1 MAGLPRHGFL
11 ILTEEPR
18 TPMLNFD
25 ELEKGFTE
33 EEALAEA
40 RRCLKC
46 KNPLC
51 VGGCPIENRIPE
63 IVAAI
68 EARDYRSAIEII
80 NRNSNLA
87 IICARVC
94 PHNEQCEGACVL
106 SRKGLG
112 IQISKLERFLAEK
125 EMELAL
131 NRLRDKVAVIGS
143 GPAGLSVAAILA
155 KENYRVTIFEAHSKV
170 GGVLRY
176 GIPEYRLPNEVVDR
190 QIEIVRNLGVRVE
203 TGVVIGEDLT
213 LDQLFAMG
221 YQAIFIGTG
230 TGLSRKLG
238 VAGEELAGAI
248 QAIYFLETV
257 ALIQD
262 GSLAGRPAPVLP
274 GDRVIVVGAG
284 NVAVDAARTALR
296 LGAAS
301 VSAVDIVPEKERRS
315 SDKEYAE
322 ALHEGVTFSFETS
335 VTNIH
340 GEDRVSAVTLQRF
353 ARQVAGRESVILP
366 LPGTEAVVP
375 CDKVIIAVGQKP
387 FARIVSTTTGIKTN
401 ERGYL
406 ITENE
411 PYYGMTTRAGVFAAG
426 DVVHEPKTVIL
437 AMREGRRVA
446 EAIDAFLQRPAGS
459 ERAQNKEGT

>member
-1 MAGLPRHGFL
+1 
-11 ILTEEPR
+11 
-18 TPMLNFD
+18 MLNFD

-46 KNPLC
+46 KHPLC
-51 VGGCPIENRIPE
+51 VGGCPIENRIPA
-63 IVAAI
+63 IIAAI
-68 EARDYRSAIEII
+68 EARDYRTAIDII
-80 NRNSNLA
+80 NQNSNLA
-87 IICARVC
+87 VICARVC
-94 PHNEQCEGACVL
+94 PHNEQCEGACIL
-106 SRKGLG
+106 SRKGEG

-131 NRLRDKVAVIGS
+131 NRLGGKVAVIGS

-155 KENYRVTIFEAHSKV
+155 KKNYRVTIFEAHPKI

-176 GIPEYRLPNEVVDR
+176 GIPEYRLPNEVVDK
-190 QIEIVRNLGVRVE
+190 QIEIVRNLGVRIE

-230 TGLSRKLG
+230 TGLAKKLG
-238 VAGEELAGAI
+238 VDGEDLAGAM
-248 QAIYFLETV
+248 QSIYFLETV

-274 GDRVIVVGAG
+274 GDRVVVVGAG

-301 VSAVDIVPEKERRS
+301 VTAVDIVPEKERRS
-315 SDKEYAE
+315 SDKEFAE
-322 ALHEGVTFSFETS
+322 ALGEGVEFLFETS
-335 VTNIH
+335 VTRIH
-340 GEDRVSAVTLQRF
+340 GENSVAGVTLQRF

-366 LPGTEAVVP
+366 LPGTERVFD
-375 CDKVIIAVGQKP
+375 CEKVIIAVGQKP
-387 FARIVSTTTGIKTN
+387 FARIVATTTGIKTS
-401 ERGYL
+401 ETGYV

-411 PYYGMTTRAGVFAAG
+411 PFYGMTTRAGVFAAG

-446 EAIDAFLQRPAGS
+446 EAIDAFLQPGTERSSS
-459 ERAQNKEGT
+459 EAAEA

>member
-1 MAGLPRHGFL
+1 M
-11 ILTEEPR
+11 T
-18 TPMLNFD
+18 LNFD

-46 KNPLC
+46 KKPLC

-63 IVAAI
+63 IIAAI
-68 EARDYRSAIEII
+68 EARDYRTAIDII
-80 NRNSNLA
+80 NENSNLA

-94 PHNEQCEGACVL
+94 PHNDQCEGACVL
-106 SRKGLG
+106 NRKGEG
-112 IQISKLERFLAEK
+112 IKISKLERFLAEK

-131 NRLRDKVAVIGS
+131 NRLRGKVAVIGS

-155 KENYRVTIFEAHSKV
+155 KQNYRVTIFEAQGKA

-176 GIPEYRLPNEVVDR
+176 GIPEYRLPKGVVDK
-190 QIEIVRNLGVRVE
+190 QIEIVRNLGVRME

-230 TGLSRKLG
+230 TGLAKQLG
-238 VAGEELAGAI
+238 VAGENLDGAM

-257 ALIQD
+257 SLIRE
-262 GSLAGRPAPVLP
+262 GNLANRPYPVLS
-274 GDRVIVVGAG
+274 GDRVVVVGAG

-296 LGAAS
+296 LGASS
-301 VSAVDIVPEKERRS
+301 VLAVDIVPEKERRA

-322 ALHEGVTFSFETS
+322 ALHEGVTFRFETS
-335 VTNIH
+335 VTAIH
-340 GEDRVSAVTLQRF
+340 GDTAVTGVTLQHF
-353 ARQVAGRESVILP
+353 ARQVSGRESRIVP
-366 LPGTEAVVP
+366 VPGSEQFIP
-375 CDKVIIAVGQKP
+375 SDKVIIAVGQKP

-401 ERGYL
+401 DRGYV
-406 ITENE
+406 ITESE
-411 PYYGMTTRAGVFAAG
+411 PFYGMTTREGVFAAG

-446 EAIDAFLQRPAGS
+446 EAIDAFLQRPVA
-459 ERAQNKEGT
+459 RA

>member
-1 MAGLPRHGFL
+1 
-11 ILTEEPR
+11 
-18 TPMLNFD
+18 MLNFD
-25 ELEKGFTE
+25 ELEKGFSE

-51 VGGCPIENRIPE
+51 VSGCPIENRIPE
-63 IVAAI
+63 IITAI
-68 EARDYRSAIEII
+68 ETRDYRAAIDII
-80 NRNSNLA
+80 NENSNLA

-94 PHNEQCEGACVL
+94 PHNDQCEGACVL
-106 SRKGLG
+106 NRKGEG
-112 IQISKLERFLAEK
+112 IRISKLERFLAEK

-131 NRLRDKVAVIGS
+131 NRLRGKVAVIGS

-155 KENYRVTIFEAHSKV
+155 KQNYRVTIFEAQARA

-176 GIPEYRLPNEVVDR
+176 GIPEYRLPKAVVDK
-190 QIEIVRNLGVRVE
+190 QIEIVRNLGVRLE

-230 TGLSRKLG
+230 TGLAKQLG
-238 VAGEELAGAI
+238 VEGENLAGAM

-257 ALIQD
+257 ALIRD
-262 GSLAGRPAPVLP
+262 GSLANRPLPVLP
-274 GDRVIVVGAG
+274 GDRVVVVGAG

-296 LGAAS
+296 LKAAS
-301 VSAVDIVPEKERRS
+301 VLAVDIVPEKERRA
-315 SDKEYAE
+315 SDKEYHE
-322 ALHEGVTFSFETS
+322 ALHEGVSFSFETS
-335 VTNIH
+335 VTRIH
-340 GEDRVSAVTLQRF
+340 GEDAVTGVTLQRF
-353 ARQVAGRESVILP
+353 ARQVAGRSSAILP
-366 LPGTEAVVP
+366 VAGSEQPVA

-401 ERGYL
+401 DRGFVV
-406 ITENE
+406 TESE
-411 PYYGMTTRAGVFAAG
+411 PYYGMTTRQGVFAAG

-446 EAIDAFLQRPAGS
+446 EAIDAFLQRG
-459 ERAQNKEGT
+459 

>member
-1 MAGLPRHGFL
+1 
-11 ILTEEPR
+11 
-18 TPMLNFD
+18 MLNFD
-25 ELEKGFTE
+25 ELEKGFSE

-51 VGGCPIENRIPE
+51 VSGCPIENRIPE
-63 IVAAI
+63 IITAI
-68 EARDYRSAIEII
+68 EAQDYRAAIDII
-80 NRNSNLA
+80 NENSNLA

-94 PHNEQCEGACVL
+94 PHNDQCEGACVL
-106 SRKGLG
+106 NRKGEG
-112 IQISKLERFLAEK
+112 IRISKLERFLAEK

-131 NRLRDKVAVIGS
+131 NRLRGKVAVIGS

-155 KENYRVTIFEAHSKV
+155 KQNYRVTIFEAQARG

-176 GIPEYRLPNEVVDR
+176 GIPEYRLPKAVVDK
-190 QIEIVRNLGVRVE
+190 QIEIVRNLGVRLE

-230 TGLSRKLG
+230 TGLAKQLG
-238 VAGEELAGAI
+238 VEGENLAGAM

-257 ALIQD
+257 ALIRD
-262 GSLAGRPAPVLP
+262 GSLANRPLPVLP
-274 GDRVIVVGAG
+274 GDRVVVVGAG

-296 LGAAS
+296 LKAAS
-301 VSAVDIVPEKERRS
+301 VLAVDIVPEKERRA
-315 SDKEYAE
+315 SDKEYHE
-322 ALHEGVTFSFETS
+322 ALHEGVSFSFETS
-335 VTNIH
+335 VTRIH
-340 GEDRVSAVTLQRF
+340 GEDAVTGVTLQRF
-353 ARQVAGRESVILP
+353 ARQVAGRSSAILP
-366 LPGTEAVVP
+366 VAGSEQPVA

-401 ERGYL
+401 DRGFVV
-406 ITENE
+406 TESE
-411 PYYGMTTRAGVFAAG
+411 PYYGMTTRQGVFAAG

-446 EAIDAFLQRPAGS
+446 EAIDAFLQRG
-459 ERAQNKEGT
+459 

>member
-1 MAGLPRHGFL
+1 
-11 ILTEEPR
+11 
-18 TPMLNFD
+18 MLNFD

-46 KNPLC
+46 KTPLC
-51 VGGCPIENRIPE
+51 VKGCPIDNRIPE
-63 IVAAI
+63 IIAAI
-68 EARDYRSAIEII
+68 EEKDYRTAIDII
-80 NRNSNLA
+80 NENSNLA

-94 PHNEQCEGACVL
+94 PHNDQCEGSCVL
-106 SRKGLG
+106 NRKGEG
-112 IQISKLERFLAEK
+112 IRISKLERFLAEK

-131 NRLRDKVAVIGS
+131 NRLRGKVAVIGS
-143 GPAGLSVAAILA
+143 GPAGLSVASILA
-155 KENYRVTIFEAHSKV
+155 KQNYRVTVFEAQGKV

-176 GIPEYRLPNEVVDR
+176 GIPDYRLPKDVVDK
-190 QIEIVRNLGVRVE
+190 QIEIVRNLGVRME

-230 TGLSRKLG
+230 TGLSKKLG
-238 VAGEELAGAI
+238 VDGETLVGAM

-257 ALIQD
+257 SLIRD
-262 GSLAGRPAPVLP
+262 GSLGERPYPVLP
-274 GDRVIVVGAG
+274 GDRVVVVGAG

-296 LGAAS
+296 LKAAS
-301 VSAVDIVPEKERRS
+301 VLAVDIVPEKERRA
-315 SDKEYAE
+315 SDKEYTE
-322 ALHEGVTFSFETS
+322 ALQEGVTL
-335 VTNIH
+335 IH
-340 GEDRVSAVTLQRF
+340 GDEAVTGVTVQRF
-353 ARQVAGRESVILP
+353 ARQVAGRESVIMP
-366 LPGTEAVVP
+366 VPGTEEFIP

-401 ERGYL
+401 DHGYV
-406 ITENE
+406 ITETE

-426 DVVHEPKTVIL
+426 DVVHEPQTVIL

-446 EAIDAFLQRPAGS
+446 EAIDAFLQR
-459 ERAQNKEGT
+459 N

>member
-1 MAGLPRHGFL
+1 
-11 ILTEEPR
+11 
-18 TPMLNFD
+18 MLNFD

-46 KNPLC
+46 KTPLC
-51 VGGCPIENRIPE
+51 VKGCPIDNRIPE
-63 IVAAI
+63 IIAAI
-68 EARDYRSAIEII
+68 EQQDYRTAIDII
-80 NRNSNLA
+80 NENSNLA

-94 PHNEQCEGACVL
+94 PHNDQCEGSCVL
-106 SRKGLG
+106 SHKGEG
-112 IQISKLERFLAEK
+112 IRISKLERFLAEK

-131 NRLRDKVAVIGS
+131 NRLRGKVAVIGS
-143 GPAGLSVAAILA
+143 GPAGLSVASILA
-155 KENYRVTIFEAHSKV
+155 KQSYRVTVFEAQSKA

-176 GIPEYRLPNEVVDR
+176 GIPEYRLPNDVVDK
-190 QIEIVRNLGVRVE
+190 QIEIVRNLGVRME

-230 TGLSRKLG
+230 TGLAKKLG
-238 VAGEELAGAI
+238 VEGEQLSGAM

-257 ALIQD
+257 ALIRD
-262 GSLAGRPAPVLP
+262 GSLTGRPYPVLP
-274 GDRVIVVGAG
+274 NDRVVVVGAG

-301 VSAVDIVPEKERRS
+301 VTAVDIVPEKERRA
-315 SDKEYAE
+315 SDKEYTE
-322 ALHEGVTFSFETS
+322 ALHEGVSFQFETS
-335 VTNIH
+335 VVKIH
-340 GEDRVSAVTLQRF
+340 GEERVTGVTLQSF
-353 ARQVAGRESVILP
+353 ARQVVGRESSIVP
-366 LPGTEAVVP
+366 LPGTERPVP
-375 CDKVIIAVGQKP
+375 CDKVILAVGQKP

-401 ERGYL
+401 NQGYV

-411 PYYGMTTRAGVFAAG
+411 PFYGMTTRAGVFAAG

-446 EAIDAFLQRPAGS
+446 DAIDAFLQRG
-459 ERAQNKEGT
+459 

>member
-1 MAGLPRHGFL
+1 
-11 ILTEEPR
+11 
-18 TPMLNFD
+18 MLNFD
-25 ELEKGFTE
+25 ELEKGFSE

-46 KNPLC
+46 KNPQC

-63 IVAAI
+63 IIAAI
-68 EARDYRSAIEII
+68 EARDYTIAIDII

-94 PHNEQCEGACVL
+94 PHNEQCEGSCIL
-106 SRKGLG
+106 SRKGEG

-131 NRLRDKVAVIGS
+131 NRLRGKVAIIGS

-155 KENYRVTIFEAHSKV
+155 KQNYRVTIFEAHSKA

-176 GIPEYRLPNEVVDR
+176 GIPEYRLPNEVVDK
-190 QIEIVRNLGVRVE
+190 QIEIIRNLGVRME
-203 TGVVIGEDLT
+203 TEVVIGDDLT
-213 LDQLFAMG
+213 IDQLFAMG

-230 TGLSRKLG
+230 TGLAKKLG
-238 VAGEELAGAI
+238 IPGEELSGAM

-262 GSLAGRPAPVLP
+262 GSLTDSLAPVVR
-274 GDRVIVVGAG
+274 GDRVVVIGAG

-301 VSAVDIVPEKERRS
+301 VMTVDIVPEKERRS

-335 VTNIH
+335 VTRIH
-340 GEDRVSAVTLQRF
+340 GDTAVSGVTLQRF
-353 ARQVAGRESVILP
+353 ERRLAGRESTIVP
-366 LPGTEAVVP
+366 LPGTEQRVA

-387 FARIVSTTTGIKTN
+387 FARIVSTTTGIKTS
-401 ERGYL
+401 ETGYVL
-406 ITENE
+406 TESE
-411 PYYGMTTRAGVFAAG
+411 PFYGMTTRAGVFAAG

-437 AMREGRRVA
+437 AMREGRLVA
-446 EAIDAFLQRPAGS
+446 EAIDAYLQRPKQ
-459 ERAQNKEGT
+459 R